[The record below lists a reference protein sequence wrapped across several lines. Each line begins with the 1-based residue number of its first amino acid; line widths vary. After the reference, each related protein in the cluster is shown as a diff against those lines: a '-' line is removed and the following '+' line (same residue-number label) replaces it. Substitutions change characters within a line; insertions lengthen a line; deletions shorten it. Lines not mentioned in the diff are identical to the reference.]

1 MHLKPCGLTVI
12 DTSSLTEVA
21 ASRRN
26 IAGSLGPVATFKAG
40 VGVEVPPMQPNHLH
54 HEPRRRRILS
64 TTPLLYLPVFTA
76 SVDDRESGKPFRKE
90 KPPPVHPTEI
100 RTSISPSSVVELN
113 TTSAVFKKSAPNNK
127 LTLYL
132 ASRDLVISEKKIDK
146 LQGVLLVDP
155 DYLQDRKVFG
165 QVTLT
170 FRYGRED
177 EEVMGLKFCNEAVM
191 CLAQLYPCHER
202 AVPEPNTPL
211 QVSQQAYMVGRG
223 AKLRSYVTQ
232 SDVIYSG
239 SCAFLEQEVL

>member
-1 MHLKPCGLTVI
+1 MIYCLRNCKGN
-12 DTSSLTEVA
+12 D
-21 ASRRN
+21 RR
-26 IAGSLGPVATFKAG
+26 
-40 VGVEVPPMQPNHLH
+40 
-54 HEPRRRRILS
+54 
-64 TTPLLYLPVFTA
+64 
-76 SVDDRESGKPFRKE
+76 
-90 KPPPVHPTEI
+90 
-100 RTSISPSSVVELN
+100 
-113 TTSAVFKKSAPNNK
+113 VFKKSAPNNK

-211 QVSQQAYMVGRG
+211 QNQIG
-223 AKLRSYVTQ
+223 L
-232 SDVIYSG
+232 YSVRLDSTRDSPVCNHPKRNHNG
-239 SCAFLEQEVL
+239 MT